1 MLGVTGVAGDHLRP
15 ATAMVEWA
23 AMKST
28 IDKRPAVLVFAGL
41 DPSGGAGIQ
50 ADIEAIGSMGGHA
63 LPVATAV
70 TAQDTRD
77 VKSCNPVSAM
87 SIIEQARVVLADIK
101 VDAFKVGL
109 TGSVE
114 AISAIHTILQEYAGI
129 PVVIDP
135 VCASGAGT
143 PLTDDEQMN
152 AMVSLLLPLATVITP
167 NTVEARLLA
176 PEADSLTAAA
186 QELLSYGPEYVLLT
200 GTHDASPDIVHRLY
214 SNRRL
219 VQSFSCE
226 RLAGSYHGSG
236 CTLSSA
242 VAALLGHGLEPLTAV
257 GEALDYTLGT
267 LKHATTMGSGQ
278 LIPNRLF
285 RSHRMSG
292 T

>member
-1 MLGVTGVAGDHLRP
+1 
-15 ATAMVEWA
+15 
-23 AMKST
+23 MKST

-41 DPSGGAGIQ
+41 DPTGGAGIQ
-50 ADIEAIGSMGGHA
+50 ADIEAIGAMGGHA
-63 LPVATAV
+63 LPVATAI

-77 VKSCNPVSAM
+77 VKSCTPVNAM
-87 SIIEQARVVLADIK
+87 SIIEQARVVLEDIE

-114 AISAIHTILQEYAGI
+114 AIGAIHTIMKDYEDI

-143 PLTDDEQMN
+143 PLTDDEQMD

-167 NTVEARLLA
+167 NTIEARLLT
-176 PEADSLTAAA
+176 PEADSLNAAA
-186 QELLSYGPEYVLLT
+186 QELLSYGPEFVLLT
-200 GTHDASPDIVHRLY
+200 GTHDASPSIVHRLY

-242 VAALLGHGLEPLTAV
+242 IAALLGHGLETLAAV
-257 GEALDYTLGT
+257 GAALDYTLET
-267 LKHATTMGSGQ
+267 LKHASPMGGGQ
-278 LIPNRLF
+278 QIPHRLF
-285 RSHRMSG
+285 RARG
-292 T
+292 TFSK